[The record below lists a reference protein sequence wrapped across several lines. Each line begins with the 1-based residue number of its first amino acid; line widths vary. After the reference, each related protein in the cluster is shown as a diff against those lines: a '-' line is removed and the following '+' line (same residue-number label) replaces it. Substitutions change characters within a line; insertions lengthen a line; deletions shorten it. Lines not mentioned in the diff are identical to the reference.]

1 MAARRTTVGTTMSAL
16 FGESLHKALLKRVV
30 RNAVDRANVEHAML
44 KVQALSIF
52 EEVSHGFH
60 K

>member
-1 MAARRTTVGTTMSAL
+1 MGTTMSAL